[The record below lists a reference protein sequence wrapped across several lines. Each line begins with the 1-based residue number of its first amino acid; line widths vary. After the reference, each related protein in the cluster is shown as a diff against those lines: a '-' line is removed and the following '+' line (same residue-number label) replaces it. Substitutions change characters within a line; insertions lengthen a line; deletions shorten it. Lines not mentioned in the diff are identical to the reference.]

1 MNSTR
6 PLIYLFLCNL
16 AIVFIGLG
24 LFPILPLYAA
34 RFGATRAQVGLYLSL
49 TYIAIAS
56 GAMLAGRLAE
66 ALGARRVFVGAGLLG
81 LPALGLLAQATAF
94 WQVVVGTAGLWFA
107 GGVGLALVSTF
118 TALTAASGRRG
129 RSFGVLALA
138 SPVGALLGGALVGEL
153 IARFGYPVMFA
164 GLGVVW
170 SVWPLLALVGGPLP
184 ALRAARPRPSS
195 TSEPQRSPAGGGR
208 AFGRLWLGSLLVAL
222 TISVARLGTSWSMQG
237 LGFSASAVAS
247 TTTVSGLITI
257 PTTLLVGALSDRLGR
272 RRFLMLGYGLAALA
286 ALTLSLASQ
295 LWHFWLAATLLL
307 VAHSANGTVASAFA
321 TDLLAAEALGRR
333 LPWLNATNWLAGVLA
348 FAGLGAAVDVLG
360 SGVVYAGAAVV
371 ALAAALQLARIG
383 PLPKRP
389 APAAFESPHAPS
401 T

>member
-1 MNSTR
+1 
-6 PLIYLFLCNL
+6 
-16 AIVFIGLG
+16 
-24 LFPILPLYAA
+24 
-34 RFGATRAQVGLYLSL
+34 
-49 TYIAIAS
+49 
-56 GAMLAGRLAE
+56 
-66 ALGARRVFVGAGLLG
+66 
-81 LPALGLLAQATAF
+81 
-94 WQVVVGTAGLWFA
+94 
-107 GGVGLALVSTF
+107 
-118 TALTAASGRRG
+118 
-129 RSFGVLALA
+129 
-138 SPVGALLGGALVGEL
+138 
-153 IARFGYPVMFA
+153 
-164 GLGVVW
+164 
-170 SVWPLLALVGGPLP
+170 
-184 ALRAARPRPSS
+184 
-195 TSEPQRSPAGGGR
+195 
-208 AFGRLWLGSLLVAL
+208 
-222 TISVARLGTSWSMQG
+222 MQG